1 MLKWALIFLVIAIAS
16 GALGFTRVSS
26 TAANIAKI
34 LFWIF
39 LIVFLLFLILAL
51 LVGQTLI

>member
-1 MLKWALIFLVIAIAS
+1 MLKWALIFFIVSLIA

-26 TAANIAKI
+26 AAGGIAKI

-39 LIVFLLFLILAL
+39 LIVFVIFIVLAL
-51 LVGQTLI
+51 MAGEVVF